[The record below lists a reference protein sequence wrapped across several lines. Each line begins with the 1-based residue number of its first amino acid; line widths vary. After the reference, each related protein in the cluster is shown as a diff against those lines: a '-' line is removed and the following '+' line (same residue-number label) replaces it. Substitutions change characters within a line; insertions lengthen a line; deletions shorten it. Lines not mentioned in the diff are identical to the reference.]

1 MKYIIL
7 LRKIN
12 VGKDNRIDKK
22 SLEET
27 FTILGFTN
35 VEIYI
40 NSGNVVFT
48 SSKGKFEVE
57 KG

>member
-22 SLEET
+22 LLEET

-40 NSGNVVFT
+40 N
-48 SSKGKFEVE
+48 
-57 KG
+57 